1 MENKKYVIYD
11 RTTKKYVSYL
21 LGMASCSYFTDIS
34 RCANRYTFK
43 QALFDKEW
51 ISKVCHIKTEDLV
64 IMEI

>member
-1 MENKKYVIYD
+1 MEDKKYVIYD
-11 RTTKKYVSYL
+11 KTMNRYVSYL
-21 LGMASCSYFTDIS
+21 RGMATCHYFTDIK

-51 ISKVCHIKTEDLV
+51 ISKVCYIKPEDLV

>member
-1 MENKKYVIYD
+1 MKNKKYTIYD
-11 RTTKKYVSYL
+11 RIGKMWVSYPK
-21 LGMASCSYFTDIS
+21 SIFSSDCWTTIN

-43 QALFDKEW
+43 QALFEREW

>member
-11 RTTKKYVSYL
+11 RTMKRYVSYL
-21 LGMASCSYFTDIS
+21 EGMATCHYFTDTI

-51 ISKVCHIKTEDLV
+51 ISKVCHIKPEDLV

>member
-1 MENKKYVIYD
+1 MEDKKYVIYD
-11 RTTKKYVSYL
+11 KTKNRYVSYL
-21 LGMASCSYFTDIS
+21 MGMATCHYFTDIK

-51 ISKVCHIKTEDLV
+51 ISKVCHIKPEDLV

>member
-1 MENKKYVIYD
+1 MENKNYVIYD
-11 RTTKKYVSYL
+11 KTRKRYVSYI
-21 LGMASCSYFTDIS
+21 LGMTSCHYFTDIS

-43 QALFDKEW
+43 QALFDREW

>member
-1 MENKKYVIYD
+1 MENKNYIIYD
-11 RTTKKYVSYL
+11 RIAGTWISYPKGMFSSDCWTT
-21 LGMASCSYFTDIS
+21 IR

-43 QALFDKEW
+43 QALFEKKW